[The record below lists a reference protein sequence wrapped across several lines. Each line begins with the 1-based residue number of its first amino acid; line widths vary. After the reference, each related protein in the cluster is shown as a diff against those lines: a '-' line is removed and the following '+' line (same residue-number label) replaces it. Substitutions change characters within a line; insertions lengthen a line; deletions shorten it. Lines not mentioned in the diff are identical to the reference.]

1 MWTDTA
7 QNYDAEKLTE
17 RNIDI
22 SHILNPIEVFF
33 TDMESYQDFLQLI
46 YRFNIFLRPL
56 KRRKTV
62 ITENC
67 TDWVRAEN
75 NNEGTTYPSP

>member
-22 SHILNPIEVFF
+22 SQILHPIVVFF
-33 TDMESYQDFLQLI
+33 TAMETSKNFLQLI
-46 YRFNIFLRPL
+46 IRFVIFLMPL
-56 KRRKTV
+56 KGCKTA
-62 ITENC
+62 ITGNC
-67 TDWVRAEN
+67 ADWVCAEN
-75 NNEGTTYPSP
+75 NDEGTT